1 MTMDCKLGSNHFLS
15 IVIVGASH
23 LHTRAFLEV
32 GGGPLQVLTS
42 LLAMATLVLTSGAL
56 GTVFSQFFTL
66 YFYNLA
72 IIILAFIRTGD
83 KGEITAS

>member
-1 MTMDCKLGSNHFLS
+1 MDCKLGSNYFLPT
-15 IVIVGASH
+15 VIVGAGN

-32 GGGPLQVLTS
+32 HVGGGSLQVLTS
-42 LLAMATLVLTSGAL
+42 LLAMAALVWTSGAL

-72 IIILAFIRTGD
+72 TIILAFIRTGN
-83 KGEITAS
+83 KREITAS